1 MSPITIVLRSGMGM
15 HIDSVRPYLRNGMPI
30 AIGRAGAVIS
40 HFADGDAH
48 LALHTIAEFPCPEQ
62 DNMPAANMRQIAL
75 AALSG
80 AGASS
85 EPGNPGGE
93 PVSGPGNAGERPH
106 PAPGSGDSKLAES
119 LQTLVRWLD
128 RVAIEDGY
136 VGVPVIEAVELV
148 VNELR
153 RQQAE
158 VADWQEAAGRS
169 RSDVV
174 AYIAERAKLLEER
187 DSQQRLAIKAME
199 EVAALRSELQ
209 TQRERNTE
217 LIFKLGSATNGWGRC
232 EKERDAA
239 QARCAEL
246 KAELAMANDAAA
258 KGDAARHQCAG
269 MEMEIKELRGAA
281 DHWEAESR
289 ALQKLRDAALARVKA
304 LEALVAA
311 RIKDV
316 PVDASV
322 IALVGDFNEEQVHEC
337 KRFHDA
343 IRAQCNPEAIVVFLS
358 STNDIQAVDE
368 AAMCSAGWARTD
380 APVTQTQSGDHS
392 ELRRIAVALKNPL
405 LSGEE
410 ASNLMV
416 RYEALTM
423 PDHIIA
429 LIDGQTQ
436 AIVPKGWKLAPLEPT
451 PEMLDARRDSED
463 GMDGYLVED
472 TEYYFPD
479 RGAVRDFLACV
490 YRGLLAAAPAPGG
503 ER

>member
-1 MSPITIVLRSGMGM
+1 MTHALFKQIDLTAKLGQDGSALQAMNALR
-15 HIDSVRPYLRNGMPI
+15 
-30 AIGRAGAVIS
+30 VIRETV
-40 HFADGDAH
+40 AKH
-48 LALHTIAEFPCPEQ
+48 LAGTEGAGEIPLERALLALRTIAEFPCSEQ
-62 DNMPAANMRQIAL
+62 DDLPAANMRQIAL
-75 AALSG
+75 AALG
-80 AGASS
+80 DAGASS
-85 EPGNPGGE
+85 EPGNPGAE

-128 RVAIEDGY
+128 RAEIEDGY
-136 VGVPVIEAVELV
+136 VGVPVIEAVEVV

-153 RQQAE
+153 RLQAE

-169 RSDVV
+169 RSDVM
-174 AYIAERAKLLEER
+174 AYIAERAKLLEEH
-187 DSQQRLAIKAME
+187 DVALAEVGALKA
-199 EVAALRSELQ
+199 ELQ
-209 TQRERNTE
+209 SQRERNTE

-269 MEMEIKELRGAA
+269 MEMEIKELRGTAE
-281 DHWEAESR
+281 HWEAESK
-289 ALQKLRDAALARVKA
+289 ALQKLLDAALAKLA
-304 LEALVAA
+304 ELEKQEPVAA
-311 RIKDV
+311 V
-316 PVDASV
+316 S
-322 IALVGDFNEEQVHEC
+322 EET
-337 KRFHDA
+337 FSA
-343 IRAQCNPEAIVVFLS
+343 NGTS
-358 STNDIQAVDE
+358 DIITRNLPIGTTLYA
-368 AAMCSAGWARTD
+368 
-380 APVTQTQSGDHS
+380 APVAQAQHS
-392 ELRRIAVALKNPL
+392 
-405 LSGEE
+405 
-410 ASNLMV
+410 
-416 RYEALTM
+416 
-423 PDHIIA
+423 
-429 LIDGQTQ
+429 
-436 AIVPKGWKLAPLEPT
+436 VPEGWKLVPLEPT

>member
-1 MSPITIVLRSGMGM
+1 MTHALFKQIDLTAKLGQDGSALQAMNALRVIRETVAKHLVGAEAAEEY
-15 HIDSVRPYLRNGMPI
+15 PLE
-30 AIGRAGAVIS
+30 RAL
-40 HFADGDAH
+40 
-48 LALHTIAEFPCPEQ
+48 LALRTIAEFPCPEQ

-128 RVAIEDGY
+128 RAEIEDGY
-136 VGVPVIEAVELV
+136 VGVPVIEAVEVV

-153 RQQAE
+153 RLQAE

-169 RSDVV
+169 RSDVM
-174 AYIAERAKLLEER
+174 AYIAERAKLLEEH
-187 DSQQRLAIKAME
+187 DVALAEVGALKA
-199 EVAALRSELQ
+199 ELQ
-209 TQRERNTE
+209 SQRERNTE

-239 QARCAEL
+239 LAEV
-246 KAELAMANDAAA
+246 EL
-258 KGDAARHQCAG
+258 
-269 MEMEIKELRGAA
+269 LRQF
-281 DHWEAESR
+281 E
-289 ALQKLRDAALARVKA
+289 
-304 LEALVAA
+304 
-311 RIKDV
+311 RICEGL
-316 PVDASV
+316 P
-322 IALVGDFNEEQVHEC
+322 Q
-337 KRFHDA
+337 DA
-343 IRAQCNPEAIVVFLS
+343 I
-358 STNDIQAVDE
+358 DG
-368 AAMCSAGWARTD
+368 GWTVQGIRGYAKRLEDQLKT
-380 APVTQTQSGDHS
+380 
-392 ELRRIAVALKNPL
+392 AL
-405 LSGEE
+405 
-410 ASNLMV
+410 
-416 RYEALTM
+416 
-423 PDHIIA
+423 
-429 LIDGQTQ
+429 GQHN
-436 AIVPKGWKLAPLEPT
+436 VPSGWKLVPLEPT